1 MIFLILLLLVVI
13 KFMKVV
19 NMAKNKQPF
28 DRSLSRYKFPL
39 ELLRSDLMG
48 PTQTLSYSGSHYM
61 LLSIDDFTRFTWV
74 YFVKEKSKVLSKFQE
89 FKLIIESAR
98 QRKIKRL
105 CIDNGGEFTSD
116 KFFSFYKEYDIKRK
130 LTW

>member
-39 ELLRSDLMG
+39 ELLHSDLMG
-48 PTQTLSYSGSHYM
+48 PTQALSYSGSHYM

-89 FKLIIESAR
+89 
-98 QRKIKRL
+98 L